1 MLRLIRGR
9 RKLTA
14 GEKLTKELT
23 HLGAFN
29 QILEKGKDAD
39 LVSAGEGE
47 EEKSPL

>member
-1 MLRLIRGR
+1 VHRLIRGR

-29 QILEKGKDAD
+29 QILEKAKDAD